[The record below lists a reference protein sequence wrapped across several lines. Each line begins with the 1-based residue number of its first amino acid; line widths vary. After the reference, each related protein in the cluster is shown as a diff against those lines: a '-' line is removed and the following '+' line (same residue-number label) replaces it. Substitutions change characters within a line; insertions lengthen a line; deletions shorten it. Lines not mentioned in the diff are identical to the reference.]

1 LAWQRQAARHT
12 RSYLATCLKHSL
24 VLCRACGD
32 APLDEKPASSNRSN
46 IFRVVSCRARIA
58 PMVGVPRLYHSA
70 LIRGTN
76 IALTMV
82 PENTGARWMKLII
95 LFLSIFGCFIA
106 GVNARD
112 LGQWET
118 VDPAIR
124 EWYQALMQPD
134 VPTASCCG
142 EADAYWADEVHVR
155 DGKTYVKIT
164 DDRPDEPR
172 GRPHV
177 EIGTEIEIPNHK
189 LKWDRANPT
198 GHGIVFLSRN
208 GYVFCYVQPGGV

>member
-1 LAWQRQAARHT
+1 M
-12 RSYLATCLKHSL
+12 AT
-24 VLCRACGD
+24 
-32 APLDEKPASSNRSN
+32 
-46 IFRVVSCRARIA
+46 F
-58 PMVGVPRLYHSA
+58 YHSA

-76 IALTMV
+76 IALRIL
-82 PENTGARWMKLII
+82 PENEGARRMKCII
-95 LFLSIFGCFIA
+95 LFLSIFGCLIES
-106 GVNARD
+106 VNARD
-112 LGQWET
+112 LGQWEAG
-118 VDPAIR
+118 DPAIKQ
-124 EWYQALMQPD
+124 WYQALMQPD

>member
-1 LAWQRQAARHT
+1 LSSIRRGASRREADKLQSIEYFPRRPLQSGQGAH
-12 RSYLATCLKHSL
+12 
-24 VLCRACGD
+24 RADGW
-32 APLDEKPASSNRSN
+32 
-46 IFRVVSCRARIA
+46 
-58 PMVGVPRLYHSA
+58 VPRRYHSA

-76 IALTMV
+76 IALTIL

-112 LGQWET
+112 LGQWEA